1 MGNNSQG
8 KILTGAQLPMAPN
21 FLARP
26 LMLGVKANTA
36 KVKYSNLA
44 VWTAKSKQLVFIPE
58 FGQILTEFYEKLI
71 RSSTSCN
78 QIHCMPDFIILAQV
92 RLQIFCSQSCFTMQ
106 NAKVRKGR

>member
-21 FLARP
+21 VGSKSSL
-26 LMLGVKANTA
+26 ANTA

-71 RSSTSCN
+71 RSSTCTSCN